1 MIIDTHAHLNFSAF
15 DNDREA
21 VIKRA
26 IDEGIYMINAG
37 TKYSTSKKAIE
48 IASSFDKGVYAAI
61 GLHPIHLETGLVKV
75 KNDGEEE
82 IEINAKEEFF
92 NKEKYL
98 ELAKNDK
105 VVAIGEVGLDYWYK
119 PKGTAKKEL
128 FKQKQ
133 KEVFLQNIEIA
144 KELDLPLIIHCRVAH
159 EDLWEIIKDI
169 EIKGVLHCFTGGIK
183 ELEKY
188 LSKGLY
194 IGLNGIIFSFNSEEV
209 IKKVPLNRILVETD
223 CPYLTPP
230 AFKGQRNEPLF
241 IKEVIKEI
249 AIIKEISFKE
259 VKEQTTLNAK
269 KLFNLDL

>member
-15 DNDREA
+15 DEDREA

-26 IDEGIYMINAG
+26 IDEGVYMINAG

-48 IASSFDKGVYAAI
+48 IASSFDKGVYAAV
-61 GLHPIHLETGLVKV
+61 GLHPIHLGTGLVKI

-82 IEINAKEEFF
+82 VEINVKEEFF
-92 NKEKYL
+92 DKEKYL

-133 KEVFLQNIEIA
+133 KEVFIQNIEIA
-144 KELDLPLIIHCRVAH
+144 KELNLPLIIHCRVAN
-159 EDLWEIIKDI
+159 EDLWDIIKDI
-169 EIKGVLHCFTGGIK
+169 EIKGVLHCFTGSA
-183 ELEKY
+183 EDLERY

-194 IGLNGIIFSFNSEEV
+194 IGLNGLIFNLNSEEV
-209 IKKVPLNRILVETD
+209 IKEIPLDRILVETD

-230 AFKGQRNEPLF
+230 FFKEQRNEPLF
-241 IKEVIKEI
+241 IKEVVKEVARIKGL
-249 AIIKEISFKE
+249 SFKE
-259 VKEQTTLNAK
+259 VEERTTLNSK
-269 KLFNLDL
+269 KLFNLNL